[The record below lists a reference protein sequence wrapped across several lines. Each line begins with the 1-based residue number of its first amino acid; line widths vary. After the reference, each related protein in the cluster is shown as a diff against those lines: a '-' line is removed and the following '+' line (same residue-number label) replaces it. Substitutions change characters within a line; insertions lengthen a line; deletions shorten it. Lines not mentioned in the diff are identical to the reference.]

1 MWRKSHLIRSL
12 AECLSRGLNC
22 RLLKKKEIMATPIR
36 RGALR
41 VIKFT
46 ISKISPN
53 KLYVKGP
60 PKLATH
66 NINHSIDIAGK
77 RFSIPLF

>member
-1 MWRKSHLIRSL
+1 MT
-12 AECLSRGLNC
+12 
-22 RLLKKKEIMATPIR
+22 TPIR

-66 NINHSIDIAGK
+66 NINHSIDIAGE